1 LLIFMADAEWTQ
13 GLLRI
18 QQPETKTIK
27 FPHIELF
34 HLFSGLVVAAAAVAA
49 AGLITPLVAAA
60 QQELVVEPV
69 GLLHSEMPMK
79 PGICLVVVA
88 VTGQVAAL
96 IVMVAQDSLELT
108 VLTLQTTIHHYPEQL
123 PELPVAMAAM
133 PVGLAAEAVRPQL

>member
-1 LLIFMADAEWTQ
+1 MADAEWTQ

-18 QQPETKTIK
+18 QQPEAKAIK
-27 FPHIELF
+27 FPRIELF
-34 HLFSGLVVAAAAVAA
+34 HLFSGLVVAAAAVVGV
-49 AGLITPLVAAA
+49 GLITPLVAAA

-79 PGICLVVVA
+79 LGICLVAAA
-88 VTGQVAAL
+88 VMEQAAVL
-96 IVMVAQDSLELT
+96 TAIIAQDSLELT

-123 PELPVAMAAM
+123 PELPVAMVAM